1 MTKFYDT
8 CSLILDADNLF
19 RNSNEH
25 FIISSITLDELENIK
40 SSSKTSVDNK
50 IAVAQLLHKLDE
62 HIGGYEVHVFKE
74 GMLNPIH
81 EEDLSISNDMKILAT
96 AINYNELYPNELLFI
111 TNDLSLKTIARLFL
125 EDEQIT
131 SITIEEDN
139 YTGYT
144 IKQFE
149 TNEEMEYFYSHYF
162 SEKVFDDLLVNEYLI
177 LKNPEGQ
184 EIDRLVWTADNKYRA
199 LDFKVFDSKQFGRI
213 KPLDIYQQLVAD
225 SFTHNKLTMVRGL
238 AGSGKS
244 LLALG
249 YLFNQLEKNRI
260 DKIIIFCNTIAAKG
274 AAKLG
279 YMPGDKDSKL
289 LDSQI
294 GNFLS
299 SKLGSRLELERLL
312 DSESI
317 VLLPMADIR
326 GYDTTGMRA
335 GIYVTEAQNMDISLM
350 KLALQRIG
358 EDSICILDGDDHAQV
373 DDPTFAGIH
382 NGMRRVSQ
390 VFRGKELYGEVTLNQ
405 IHRSELAR
413 IAEQL

>member
-19 RNSNEH
+19 RNSDEH

-81 EEDLSISNDMKILAT
+81 EEDLSVSNDMKILAT

-162 SEKVFDDLLVNEYLI
+162 SEKVFNDLLVNEYLI

-184 EIDRLVWTADNKYRA
+184 EIDRLVWTADNRYRA

-213 KPLDIYQQLVAD
+213 KPLDTQQQLLAD
-225 SFTHNKLTMVRGL
+225 SLYHNKLTMVRGP

-244 LLALG
+244 CVSLAF
-249 YLFNQLEKNRI
+249 LFNQLEHNRI
-260 DKIIIFCNTIAAKG
+260 DKIIVFCNTLAAKG

-279 YMPGDKDSKL
+279 FYPGSREEKL

-299 SKLGSRLELERLL
+299 SKLGSKICLEQLL
-312 DSESI
+312 SNEQI
-317 VLLPMADIR
+317 ILLPMADIR

-335 GIYVTEAQNMDISLM
+335 GIYITEAQNMDIDLM

-358 EDSICILDGDDHAQV
+358 EDSICILDGDSQSQV

-390 VFRGKELYGEVTLNQ
+390 VFRGQDFYGEITLQ
-405 IHRSELAR
+405 KIHRGR
-413 IAEQL
+413 ISQIAQFL